1 MKFSIDAIAQLY
13 QQVLSIFSCSL
24 LVALLARRSLNE
36 LSKSTHTTPPQ
47 HPSSTQQRTFKH
59 VQYKSQP
66 PTECG
71 YCARIWFQ
79 RPVSIFNRWCT
90 VRLRPSV
97 LPIYFPLSVLVGY
110 YIIWPYNNSN
120 RSRKVRH
127 FQVCGFC

>member
-1 MKFSIDAIAQLY
+1 MRIK
-13 QQVLSIFSCSL
+13 QVLSIFYCSL
-24 LVALLARRSLNE
+24 LVALLARRSL
-36 LSKSTHTTPPQ
+36 SCQKAHTQ
-47 HPSSTQQRTFKH
+47 HHHNIHHPHNNVHSNH

-110 YIIWPYNNSN
+110 YGHTTTVTEVE
-120 RSRKVRH
+120 R
-127 FQVCGFC
+127 CGIFKYADFANFEY